1 MGTELPERCR
11 ANPWTE
17 IGICRQ
23 RSPKGDPMSVRCE
36 ECKYENLP
44 QHSFCGM
51 CGAKLPS
58 RRRVE
63 REREEAQAFSR
74 PSLLGL
80 AEDDPTEAERVE
92 YLLEDDSGGEHR
104 RGLLALLL
112 LLAVIAG
119 AGWHWRGE
127 MRAWI
132 AKAGKN

>member
-1 MGTELPERCR
+1 
-11 ANPWTE
+11 
-17 IGICRQ
+17 
-23 RSPKGDPMSVRCE
+23 MSVRCE

-58 RRRVE
+58 RRQQERDRV
-63 REREEAQAFSR
+63 EAQAFSR

-80 AEDDPTEAERVE
+80 AEADPTEAERVE

-104 RGLLALLL
+104 RGLLALLI

-119 AGWHWRGE
+119 ATWHWRGE
-127 MRAWI
+127 MRAWV
-132 AKAGKN
+132 AKAGKNPNLAQTDSNPVPAEIGRASCRERV